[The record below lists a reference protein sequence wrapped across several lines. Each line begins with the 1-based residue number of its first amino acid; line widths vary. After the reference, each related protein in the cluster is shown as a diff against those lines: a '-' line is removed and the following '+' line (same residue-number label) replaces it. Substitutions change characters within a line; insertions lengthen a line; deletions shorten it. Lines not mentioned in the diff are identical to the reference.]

1 MKRTEAISRAAR
13 GELESVEL
21 FGVKAAVARSFIQRA
36 KGLIGSRGLEKGT
49 GLLIPK
55 CNCIHTFFMRFPI
68 DAVFLDANGDVVKHV
83 RAIRPWKLWVWGG
96 WRARMV
102 LELDSRKDNGI

>member
-1 MKRTEAISRAAR
+1 MREMEVR
-13 GELESVEL
+13 EVL
-21 FGVKAAVARSFIQRA
+21 GVKALVASTFFQRLR
-36 KGLIGSRGLEKGT
+36 GLIGRTGLEKGT
-49 GLLIPK
+49 GMLILK

-68 DAVFLDANGDVVKHV
+68 DAVFLDGDGNVVKQV
-83 RAIRPWKLWVWGG
+83 RGIRPWKLWIWGG